1 MRYVV
6 NIITDFNEK
15 KYYMISSVKDIS
27 PSSKPGIGDGV
38 YVERMFDSSEYQG
51 RMHAGVARF
60 YGKKIFKTLREA
72 QWNLI
77 ERILSEDS

>member
-15 KYYMISSVKDIS
+15 KYHMISSVKDIS

-38 YVERMFDSSEYQG
+38 YVERIFDSSEFGG
-51 RMHAGVARF
+51 RMHTGVARF
-60 YGKKIFKTLREA
+60 YGKVIFKTLKEA

-77 ERILSEDS
+77 DRIFEDS